1 MILRAAAFLAILAAC
16 GTRTRSPQEWK
27 PEPPAGLDRGVQLL
41 WRKALGADARSGSR
55 AVLVSRRLFSTLA
68 PVRSWHASR
77 ALEAYVRWAD
87 RPEPARWEKGWLTAD
102 TGPHDLILVRWPAA
116 RVRASVPVRTDPVGF
131 AVLDAGA
138 PGPKRLRVELLP
150 APDPPEWLSHL
161 RLDPEPRIAGVVAR
175 GQGTAEVYGEHLSG
189 WSVTDGSGPLKVLYQ
204 SDSQVNVELGGA
216 RRVCI
221 EASCAEVRR

>member
-1 MILRAAAFLAILAAC
+1 VILRAAVLFAVLAAC
-16 GTRTRSPQEWK
+16 GARTRGPEEWK
-27 PEPPAGLDRGVQLL
+27 PEPPAGLERGAQLL
-41 WRKALGADARSGSR
+41 WRKALGADARSGSL
-55 AVLVSRRLFSTLA
+55 AVLVSRRVFSTLA
-68 PVRSWHASR
+68 PVRSWQASP

-161 RLDPEPRIAGVVAR
+161 RLDPEARIAGVAGR
-175 GQGTAEVYGEHLSG
+175 GQGIAEIYGENLG
-189 WSVTDGSGPLKVLYQ
+189 GGSVTDGSRPLKVLYQ
-204 SDSQVNVELGGA
+204 SDSQVNVQLDGA

-221 EASCAEVRR
+221 EASCAEVGR